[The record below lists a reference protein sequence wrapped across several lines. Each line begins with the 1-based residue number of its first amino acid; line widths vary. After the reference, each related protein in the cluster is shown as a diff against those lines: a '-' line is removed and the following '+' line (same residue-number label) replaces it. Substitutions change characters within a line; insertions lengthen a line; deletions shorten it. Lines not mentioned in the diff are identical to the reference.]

1 AVRRE
6 RNSERLRLKPQFDL
20 CNCRQGLWARSQRV
34 LRADRRRFLTY
45 DSRMSESMR
54 LANDVK
60 LTAWIS
66 FTLHC
71 MSLLIAQSGHSSAH
85 SFRTRLQAVASPADD
100 RLPCRLS
107 RNPWPS
113 PPS

>member
-1 AVRRE
+1 MT
-6 RNSERLRLKPQFDL
+6 
-20 CNCRQGLWARSQRV
+20 
-34 LRADRRRFLTY
+34 RACP
-45 DSRMSESMR
+45 SRCGWQT
-54 LANDVK
+54 NVK

-107 RNPWPS
+107 RNPWRLCRHKKIALQRLFDLLQQLASMLHVDLVEPLLEI
-113 PPS
+113 